1 MGQVIRITPTVA
13 AFIRREGRILLLR
26 RSGEVR
32 SFAGLWNGVS
42 GTVATDPVDQAR
54 VEIAEETGLSD
65 RDLVLRAQG
74 IPFTVADQRP
84 GRSWRVFP
92 LLLDWKSDVS
102 AAIELNWENN
112 AWRWVESAAVAGV
125 DGVPRL
131 ADALARVVDP
141 ARMEEVLI
149 ADREHG
155 SGFLAERLLDL
166 MAALPAVAGATA
178 VASRVAAAFPA
189 MAPLEYLAAA
199 VESATDPLRDWAERL
214 RAEHEAGLRAVVAAA
229 ATALADADTI
239 ATLSHSSTV
248 LAIARELPGRR
259 WLVGESLPGGE
270 GRLAAAALSAL
281 RDSDGEPV
289 AESVDMLADAELL
302 TAVAAKGGGAK
313 GVAAGSGVAAVL
325 LGADAVSAAGD
336 ALNKIGSAALAA
348 AAREAGIP
356 VIVAADPWKR
366 LPAGRDV
373 AAAGIF
379 EVVSAEF
386 INQKY

>member
-1 MGQVIRITPTVA
+1 MGRVIRITPTVT

-26 RSGEVR
+26 RSAEVR
-32 SFAGLWNGVS
+32 SFAGLWHGVS
-42 GTVATDPVDQAR
+42 GTVETEPLDQAR
-54 VEIAEETGLSD
+54 VETAEETGLSD

-92 LLLDWKSDVS
+92 LLFDWKNEAS
-102 AAIELNWENN
+102 AVMKLNWEND
-112 AWRWVESAAVAGV
+112 AWRWVEPAAVAGIA
-125 DGVPRL
+125 GVPRL

-166 MAALPAVAGATA
+166 MAALPAAAGAA
-178 VASRVAAAFPA
+178 AAARVAAAFPA
-189 MAPLEYLAAA
+189 MASLEYLAAA
-199 VESATDPLRDWAERL
+199 AESAADPLRDWAERL

-229 ATALADADTI
+229 AAALADADTI

-248 LAIARELPGRR
+248 LAVARELPGRR

-289 AESVDMLADAELL
+289 AESVDLLADAELP
-302 TAVAAKGGGAK
+302 AAIAASGGAT
-313 GVAAGSGVAAVL
+313 GPGVAAVL

-348 AAREAGIP
+348 TASAAGIP

-379 EVVSAEF
+379 EVVPAEY
-386 INQKY
+386 INQMH